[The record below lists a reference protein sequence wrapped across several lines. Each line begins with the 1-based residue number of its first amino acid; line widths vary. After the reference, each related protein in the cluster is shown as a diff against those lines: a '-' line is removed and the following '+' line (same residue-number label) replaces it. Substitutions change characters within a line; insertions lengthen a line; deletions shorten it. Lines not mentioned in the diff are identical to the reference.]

1 MTAQS
6 DYHTIISEAILGESA
21 LVRAVFSGCQKG
33 ATLPYIRV
41 ILRPVSVKNQKFIQF
56 AYFDA
61 QKCITKNYRDA
72 ELSEQLAVLLELPF
86 RNFHV
91 VTAVEEIQVQITKDG
106 KPLVHRKKSAP
117 IAEPIALTHD
127 RQKEFLLPEGKPDP
141 YLQAIGFMTEDG
153 KIRADKQKKFKQTNE
168 FLKLIHQTG
177 ELEKFEKPQI
187 EVVDFGC
194 GNAYLTFAVYHY
206 LNHILNR
213 PAHLVGIDLRGELLA
228 KHKQTAESLG
238 WTNIEFAEMSIADY
252 APPTPPDIVLA
263 LHACDTATDEALAQ
277 GIHHRSQVI
286 ISVPCCHHNLQ
297 VQLEKAPTPEPFR
310 PISRHGILAE
320 RMGDVLTDAFRA
332 LILRIMG
339 YQTDVMQFV
348 TAEHTAKNLMIRAVR
363 ADLAPTSALLQEY
376 AAMKSYWNVTPHLET
391 LLGSVGDYTR
401 FQDQLPRPDDEIE
414 ERNDA
419 APNIFC
425 NSSGLL

>member
-1 MTAQS
+1 MS
-6 DYHTIISEAILGESA
+6 DYHAVISEAILGESP
-21 LVRAVFSGCQKG
+21 LVRAVFSGFQKG
-33 ATLPYIRV
+33 TTVPYSRV
-41 ILRPVSVKNQKFIQF
+41 VLRPVSVKGQNFVQF
-56 AYFDA
+56 ALFDA
-61 QKCITKNYRDA
+61 KKCITKNYRDA
-72 ELSEQLAVLLELPF
+72 ELTEHLAALLELPF

-91 VTAVEEIQVQITKDG
+91 VTIAEEIQVQITKDG
-106 KPLVHRKKSAP
+106 KPLVNRKKAAP
-117 IAEPIALTHD
+117 ITEPIALTHD
-127 RQKEFLLPEGKPDP
+127 RQKEFLLPEGKPDA

-177 ELEKFEKPQI
+177 ELEKFDKPQI

-213 PAHLVGIDLRGELLA
+213 PAHLVGIDLRGELLL

-238 WTNIEFAEMSIADY
+238 WSNIQFEEMSIADY
-252 APPTPPDIVLA
+252 VPPTSPDIVLA

-277 GIHHRSQVI
+277 GITHRSKII

-297 VQLEKAPTPEPFR
+297 VQLDKASTPEPFR
-310 PISRHGILAE
+310 PIARHGILAE

-348 TAEHTAKNLMIRAVR
+348 TAEHTAKNLMIRAVN
-363 ADLAPTSALLQEY
+363 ANLAPTPALLQEY
-376 AAMKSYWNVTPHLET
+376 AAMKSYWHVTPYLET
-391 LLGSVGDYTR
+391 LLGSLGD
-401 FQDQLPRPDDEIE
+401 
-414 ERNDA
+414 
-419 APNIFC
+419 
-425 NSSGLL
+425 